1 MGKHTRRKSMRSKSI
16 RSKSMR
22 SKSMR
27 NKHKKS
33 RKSRKQSKR
42 RTRHRGGYGPGAG
55 PIGFAWEG
63 KDPNTWPGVAGVAG
77 QSNFL
82 PLSKYGVPAGTFE
95 PSMNTS
101 EANLTNKSMQGGSG
115 LMDLVPQ
122 DLVNFGRSLTGG
134 VQGALYG
141 FQGVDRPYS
150 TFSSPTTQPGINDN
164 YKYIDNSHAN
174 IKDIHLNAGK
184 SVAAF

>member
-1 MGKHTRRKSMRSKSI
+1 MGKHTRRKSMRSKTRHIRRKSKSKHIRRKSI
-16 RSKSMR
+16 R
-22 SKSMR
+22 
-27 NKHKKS
+27 HKN
-33 RKSRKQSKR
+33 R

-55 PIGFAWEG
+55 PLGYAWVG
-63 KDPNTWPGVAGVAG
+63 KDVNTWPGVRGVDG
-77 QSNFL
+77 QSNYL
-82 PLSKYGVPAGTFE
+82 PLSKYGVPAGGFE
-95 PSMNTS
+95 PPMNTS
-101 EANLTNKSMQGGSG
+101 EANMTNKSMQGGG

-122 DLVNFGRSLTGG
+122 DIVNFGRSLTGG
-134 VQGALYG
+134 VQGAIYG

-174 IKDIHLNAGK
+174 IKNIHLDAGK